1 MTPDEIREFF
11 AKDRFAEMTGIEILE
26 VSENYA
32 RTRLVVEDRHLN
44 ANNVV
49 MGGCVYT
56 LADFTFALAANCGD
70 MRSMTLS
77 SNMTFNSPAS
87 GKILYAETEI
97 IKNGRT
103 ICNYIVRVTDDKER
117 TVATANML
125 GFRRE
130 S

>member
-11 AKDRFAEMTGIEILE
+11 AKDRFAAATGIEILE
-26 VSENYA
+26 VSEGYA
-32 RTRLVVEDRHLN
+32 KTRLVVEDRHLN

-56 LADFTFALAANCGD
+56 LADFTFALAANCGEL
-70 MRSMTLS
+70 RSMTLS
-77 SNMTFNSPAS
+77 SNIVFNSPAN

-97 IKNGRT
+97 VKNGRKV
-103 ICNYIVRVTDDKER
+103 CNFLVRITDEKER
-117 TVATANML
+117 TVATVNVI
-125 GFRRE
+125 GFR

>member
-11 AKDRFAEMTGIEILE
+11 AKDRFTAATGIEILE
-26 VSENYA
+26 VSEGYA
-32 RTRLVVEDRHLN
+32 KTRLVVEDRHLN

-56 LADFTFALAANCGD
+56 LADFTFALAANCGEL
-70 MRSMTLS
+70 RSMTLS
-77 SNMTFNSPAS
+77 SNIVFNSPAN

-97 IKNGRT
+97 IKNGRKV
-103 ICNYIVRVTDDKER
+103 CNFLVRITDEKER
-117 TVATANML
+117 TVATVNVI
-125 GFRRE
+125 GFR